1 MITIYK
7 IVTKLCHLPYSTFL
21 IETIMSPFS
30 NSLII
35 SRKASGIQI
44 MRLSPIFEI
53 LALNVNSSFTIFAI
67 PLHYILVYSAIYSNL
82 YMRL

>member
-1 MITIYK
+1 MITIWK

-35 SRKASGIQI
+35 SRKASGTQI

-53 LALNVNSSFTIFAI
+53 LAEHKDKI
-67 PLHYILVYSAIYSNL
+67 PIKLVTDFQIALFNK
-82 YMRL
+82 

>member
-21 IETIMSPFS
+21 IETIMSRFS

-35 SRKASGIQI
+35 SRKARYPDMKDKI
-44 MRLSPIFEI
+44 PIKLVTDFQ
-53 LALNVNSSFTIFAI
+53 I
-67 PLHYILVYSAIYSNL
+67 PLFYT
-82 YMRL
+82 